1 MGNGSRR
8 GRCFLLARLTAAWS
22 LLMRHSPACQ
32 IFYLEIGWKCCLER
46 PEILAFGRQPSQAVP
61 AREVIIGRY
70 VSTMKLKPVESEM
83 LRLVGYDAKRRVLE
97 VIFNSGDRYRYFGV
111 SPAKYEALL
120 NAESIGQYMHKNII
134 GHYDYQRVP

>member
-1 MGNGSRR
+1 
-8 GRCFLLARLTAAWS
+8 
-22 LLMRHSPACQ
+22 
-32 IFYLEIGWKCCLER
+32 
-46 PEILAFGRQPSQAVP
+46 
-61 AREVIIGRY
+61 
-70 VSTMKLKPVESEM
+70 M